1 MGQVIRELHVE
12 HLIGRRVHD
21 VDGKSV
27 GRVHELC
34 AEHVDGEWVVTE
46 LRFGPAALLERVA
59 GFVIQLPFFSLIPR
73 GPRIRRARWQDVD
86 LSDPSHPKL
95 RVARESLDHVER
107 IAPPP
112 RSR

>member
-34 AEHVDGEWVVTE
+34 VENVDGEWVVTE
-46 LRFGPAALLERVA
+46 LHFGPAAIFERMA

-73 GPRIRRARWQDVD
+73 GPKIRRARWQDLD
-86 LSDPSHPKL
+86 LSDPRHPKL
-95 RVARESLDHVER
+95 RVTRESLDHVQH
-107 IAPPP
+107 IAQAP
-112 RSR
+112 RRR